1 MMLFSRMQ
9 NSDIAKLHI
18 AEMPFL
24 PKNLYK
30 LTHKIAVSRCQLTA
44 ELTLTIPH
52 SNHQTD

>member
-9 NSDIAKLHI
+9 NSDIVKLHI

-24 PKNLYK
+24 QKNLYK
-30 LTHKIAVSRCQLTA
+30 LTHKIAGNRCQLTA